1 MKKIFLLIAAVSFA
15 GSVMAGGLVTN
26 TNHSAAYT
34 RMQCRDA
41 TLGVDAAYFNP
52 AGITKLSKGLHFSLS
67 NQTVK
72 QTWDIESN
80 YPLLNGTPKNYE
92 GIVSAPIFPAFYAV
106 FNTGK
111 VAFSFGFNPIGGG
124 GGASFEDGIP
134 SIEYDA
140 SSFVP
145 ALSANGVTG
154 YEIDANFEATS
165 IYFGYQVNVAYAIN
179 DMISV
184 ALGGRYVTAKN
195 TYDGYLTNVNLNYNG
210 TMTPVAG
217 VFNDLSSQATA
228 GATMA
233 TGAAASVQPIIDGG
247 GGGFTLPQLVGAGMI
262 TEADRLTLEGGLN
275 TLGID
280 PTGYTTTQVQSAYT
294 GAATS
299 LTATAT
305 ELGGQAIVYGNLM
318 DQTAKVEQTATGFTP
333 IISVNFSPIEMLN
346 ISIKYEGKTNL
357 EFENN
362 TTSDFI
368 TAVDPVTGAL
378 TESMFPDGY
387 VYNAD
392 IPAQLVVGAML
403 KPIDKIMVTGGI
415 QYFFDKSVDYSK
427 GEGIE
432 MIDNNFIV
440 YAIGAEYAIS
450 NMIKF
455 SLGYSGTKTGVNSD
469 YNSDTRFSLNTN
481 SFGGGLGIHIT
492 PMIEINL
499 GGAITNYEEGSKDL
513 TKTLPGPVEIPY
525 KEFYDKSIML
535 FAVGVDLHF

>member
-1 MKKIFLLIAAVSFA
+1 MKKIFLLIAAVSIT

-26 TNHSAAYT
+26 TNHSAAFT

-52 AGITKLSKGLHFSLS
+52 AGITKLSKGFHFSLS
-67 NQTVK
+67 NQTIK
-72 QTWDIESN
+72 QIWDIESN
-80 YPLLNGTPKNYE
+80 FPLLNGTPRNYE
-92 GIVSAPIFPAFYAV
+92 GIVSAPIYPAVYAV

-124 GGASFEDGIP
+124 GGATFEDGIP

-140 SSFVP
+140 STFVP
-145 ALSANGVTG
+145 ALAGAGVTG

-165 IYFGYQVNVAYAIN
+165 IYFGYQLNVAYAIN

-184 ALGGRYVTAKN
+184 AVGGRYVTAKN
-195 TYDGYLTNVNLNYNG
+195 TYDGYLRNVNLNYNG
-210 TMTPVAG
+210 VMTPVAG
-217 VFNDLSSQATA
+217 VFNNFSAQ
-228 GATMA
+228 A

-247 GGGFTLPQLVGAGMI
+247 GGGLTLPQLEGLGMI
-262 TEADRLTLEGGLN
+262 TEAERLALEGGL
-275 TLGID
+275 TAFGID
-280 PTGYTTTQVQSAYT
+280 PTGYTAAQVQGTYT
-294 GAATS
+294 GVATDM
-299 LTATAT
+299 
-305 ELGGQAIVYGNLM
+305 GGKAIVYGNLM
-318 DQTAKVEQTATGFTP
+318 DQVAQVEQTATGFAP
-333 IISVNFSPIEMLN
+333 IFSVNISPIEMLN
-346 ISIKYEGKTNL
+346 ISIKYEARTKL

-368 TAVDPVTGAL
+368 TAVDPVTGVP

-387 VYNAD
+387 IYNAD

-403 KPIDKIMVTGGI
+403 KPIDKIMITGGI
-415 QYFFDKSVDYSK
+415 QYFFDKDVDYSK
-427 GEGIE
+427 GENIE

-440 YAIGAEYAIS
+440 YAIGAEYGIS

-469 YNSDTRFSLNTN
+469 YNSDTRYSLNT
-481 SFGGGLGIHIT
+481 STYGGGFGILVT

-499 GGAITNYEEGSKDL
+499 GVAYTSYVNGSKDL
-513 TKTLPGPVEIPY
+513 TKTLEGPIVVPY
-525 KEFYDKSIML
+525 TEFYDKNIML